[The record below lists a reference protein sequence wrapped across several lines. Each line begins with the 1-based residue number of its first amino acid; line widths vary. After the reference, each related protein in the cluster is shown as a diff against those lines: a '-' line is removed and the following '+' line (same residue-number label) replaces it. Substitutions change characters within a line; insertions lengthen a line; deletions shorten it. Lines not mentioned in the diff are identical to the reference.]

1 MEVTLSAETG
11 RTQGSRPTRRLRLT
25 GQVPAVVYGKDIEA
39 QPIAVDA
46 RELQGVLHTLS
57 LIHI

>member
-1 MEVTLSAETG
+1 MEVTLRAETG

-46 RELQGVLHTLS
+46 RELHGASTP
-57 LIHI
+57 